1 MDIEEV
7 LKENGYRA
15 TSQRMLLYDIFM
27 ENKSEHLTVD
37 TINHLIKEKGH
48 NMGTAT
54 IYRNLDIFTRLGFVG
69 SIDDKY
75 EILIKEKDGIFPHFI
90 CSKCKKIVYVGKDLN
105 LMDEIE
111 SMAKKKGFEIDNISL
126 RINGICKKCK

>member
-1 MDIEEV
+1 MEIEDILE
-7 LKENGYRA
+7 ENGYRA

-37 TINHLIKEKGH
+37 MLNHLVKEKGH

-54 IYRNLDIFTRLGFVG
+54 IYRNLDIFIKLGLVG

-75 EILIKEKDGIFPHFI
+75 EILIKEKNGVFPHFI
-90 CSKCKKIVYVGKDLN
+90 CSECKEIVYVGKDLD

-111 SMAKKKGFEIDNISL
+111 SMAERKGFEIDNISL
-126 RINGICKKCK
+126 RINGICKDCK